1 MRSGLRLFLLVAAL
15 MVVAPPTNADYQRAV
30 DAIER
35 DDLRTALEEARNGAE
50 QGDMRAQRLYGYML
64 MNGKGIKADRSEG
77 ARWLRMAAEKGD
89 VVAQRELG
97 AAYLGGL
104 GVTKDPAEASRWFL
118 QAAAKGDV
126 IAQFMTAMLYRT
138 GLGVAKDEAQ
148 SARWLRM
155 AADQGDPSAQ
165 AVLAGYYGRG
175 VGVTKDLLQAYVWIS
190 LAAKAK
196 EPKAAA
202 TKREIAKDLTPE
214 QKKEGDRLVRAWKPT
229 PSASAP
235 AESRLKG
242 TGTGFVVS
250 GEGHVITNDHVVRGC
265 KELRVRG
272 VDESVTPAKLL
283 AASRQ
288 DDLALLKVELKPT
301 AVAPFR
307 SRELRPGD
315 AVVAFGFPMS
325 GLLASSGNLTVGNIT
340 ALVGTR
346 NDERFLQTSTPIQPG
361 NSGGPLLDMN
371 GRVVG
376 VTTSSIPSLQNVN
389 FAVKGEVTAA
399 FLDKNGVAVT
409 DAGGSSR
416 AMKAADVGSRAK
428 RFTVRIECRA

>member
-1 MRSGLRLFLLVAAL
+1 MRAGLRLVVFVAAL
-15 MVVAPPTNADYQRAV
+15 IVCAPVSADYQRAV

-35 DDLRTALEEARNGAE
+35 DDLKTALREAQEGAE
-50 QGDMRAQRLYGYML
+50 QGDPRAQRLYGYML
-64 MNGKGIKADRSEG
+64 MNGKGTKADRAAG
-77 ARWLRMAAEKGD
+77 ARWLRLAAENGD
-89 VVAQRELG
+89 TVAQRELG

-104 GVTKDPAEASRWFL
+104 GVPKDPAEASRWFL
-118 QAAAKGDV
+118 QAAQKGDV
-126 IAQFMTAMLYRT
+126 IAQFMAAMLYRT
-138 GLGVAKDEAQ
+138 GLGVAKDEAE
-148 SARWLRM
+148 SARWLRK
-155 AADQGDPSAQ
+155 AAEQGDPSAQ
-165 AVLAGYYGRG
+165 SVLAGYYRRG
-175 VGVTKDLLQAYVWIS
+175 VGVEKDLLQAYVWIS

-202 TKREIAKDLTPE
+202 IKKEIAKDLTPE
-214 QKKEGDRLVRAWKPT
+214 QKKEGDRQVRAWKPA
-229 PSASAP
+229 PSASAS
-235 AESRLKG
+235 AETRLKG

-250 GEGHVITNDHVVRGC
+250 GQGHVVTNEHVVRGC
-265 KELRVRG
+265 QQLRVRG
-272 VDESVTPAKLL
+272 LDENLAPAKLV

-288 DDLALLKVELKPT
+288 DDLALLKVEYKP
-301 AVAPFR
+301 AVVAPFR

-325 GLLASSGNLTVGNIT
+325 GLLASSGNLTVGNVT

-389 FAVKGEVTAA
+389 FAVKGGVAA
-399 FLDKNGVAVT
+399 VFLDKHGVAVADT
-409 DAGGSSR
+409 GGSSR
-416 AMKAADVGSRAK
+416 AMKAADVGARAK